1 LKHLSVFKAYTIDL
15 CVHAV
20 CLKVNQHLYT
30 YSYCNGIA
38 RQHSYQLNAVWGP
51 KNSPSEATPARVMG
65 LGDPEKRYPGL

>member
-1 LKHLSVFKAYTIDL
+1 
-15 CVHAV
+15 V

-30 YSYCNGIA
+30 YSCCNGIA

-65 LGDPEKRYPGL
+65 LGTLKNVILDYSLITTQNLVVLCDTL